1 MVNSEPLCYLIA
13 NFLASVEVQDTVIEI
28 AYLHLNLKVFWASG
42 LRQKDT
48 TYAYNFAVLKIL
60 LK

>member
-1 MVNSEPLCYLIA
+1 M
-13 NFLASVEVQDTVIEI
+13 EVQDTVIEI

-48 TYAYNFAVLKIL
+48 TYAYNFAVSQNPSKMRVENFFTA
-60 LK
+60 